1 MRVVRDSRDRLRDDH
16 RLRLKSGAADVIAAM
31 TDDESS
37 HDDTAPDPTTHPPL
51 FILGVGAAGLD
62 ATRLAE
68 LLDAVAGASN
78 LAIMLLLRDRQLLDE
93 QRLRELLGE
102 QATLL
107 VVPKD
112 GDRLQPG
119 RFYLPPSDTLVTLEE
134 GRLRL
139 RTLLDDESDHGLIDS
154 FFVSMAHDQDG
165 NVIGLIMGRFD
176 GDGTLG
182 TAAIKEC
189 GGLALVVDDAL
200 LHGLDLRSASNPAAI
215 TDDIL
220 PLPRVAARIA
230 AHMQRHHGFGHP
242 APVGVRNG
250 SENDK
255 LSQVA
260 AILRNTTGHDF
271 HGYKR
276 ATFLRRVQRRMQ
288 VVQVETLEQYLEVLR
303 NRFDEP
309 LQLFNDLL
317 IGVTQFFR
325 DRREFEFLEQQVIPR
340 LFQGKHAGDSL
351 RVWVLGCST
360 GEEAYSLA
368 MLLREHVDMVDAA
381 PRIQIFASDIDGRA
395 LATARV
401 GRYASSIVG
410 EVAPKRLRRWFVKE
424 GDTYVVSKELRE
436 LCVFSQ
442 HSIVKDP
449 PFSRLD
455 LVSCRNLLI
464 YLDAELQNRVIPIFH
479 FALKPGGYLFLGN
492 AENVS
497 RHAQLFSP
505 VERSFRV
512 FQRIDADSRVHATFP
527 SLPLAPAGRVP
538 APPQRQRQRTSS
550 NALVRAGERIADR
563 YAPAYA
569 VLDEHFDVLHFSSQ
583 AGRFIRPGSGAPSL
597 NLLNLIHRDLRL
609 DLRSALSR
617 AEVDKSPVHVKGIQV
632 HEDASS
638 WAVDLFVEPTSD
650 SEAPRGYV
658 VLFQEV
664 EAREPVELPVP
675 HESVPD
681 NEHVQVLE
689 NELRITRERLQSM
702 IEELES
708 TNEELKSSNEEYQ
721 SLNEELQS
729 ANEELETSKE
739 ELQSVNEEVTTVNGE
754 LAHRVQELAQ
764 ANSDLKNLL
773 ESTQIATVFL
783 DNELRVTNFT
793 PAVTDIL
800 PLVESDIHRPIS
812 DIKMHVDYDE
822 LQDDVRRV
830 IRTLAVLDRE
840 VENPGTHARYIVR
853 VLPYRTVDNF
863 IGGAVLT
870 FMDVTPLTRAEQALR
885 SSEQR
890 LRTLM
895 EGIPQLVWR
904 SLDGGRWTWSSPQWS
919 SYTGRSDADSLE
931 RGWLQAVHPDERELT
946 MKAWQESTSNGG
958 LDVEHR
964 LFNAAEHGYRWFHT
978 RGAPVRDERGQ
989 VLEWLGTSTE
999 SDNLRRLQEEQR
1011 VLVSE
1016 LQHRTRN
1023 LITVVQSVAKQTVQT
1038 SQDMPEFAGK
1048 FEDRLSALSRVQGLL
1063 SQSENM
1069 PTTIG
1074 ALLRMELDALG
1085 AEPDQ
1090 QRIVVEGPDVALRKS
1105 TVQTLALALHELA
1118 TNALKHG
1125 ALAVDT
1131 GTLSIRW
1138 NVVSSGDT
1146 PVRLVLLWIEE
1157 GVNQKLRNDRDDAG
1171 GFGRRL
1177 IEKALPYSHDAQTRY
1192 ELSDTRLECEIQLPL
1207 NSLHG

>member
-1 MRVVRDSRDRLRDDH
+1 
-16 RLRLKSGAADVIAAM
+16 M
-31 TDDESS
+31 TDDETSTN
-37 HDDTAPDPTTHPPL
+37 DIATDAGTQPPL
-51 FILGVGAAGLD
+51 FVLGVGAAGMD
-62 ATRLAE
+62 ADRLAE
-68 LLDAVAGASN
+68 LLDAVGGASN

-93 QRLRELLGE
+93 ARLRELLGS

-107 VVPKD
+107 SVPND
-112 GDRLQPG
+112 GERLQPG
-119 RFYLPPSDTLVTLEE
+119 RFYLPPADTVVTLEE
-134 GRLRL
+134 GRIRL
-139 RTLLDDESDHGLIDS
+139 RALLGGESDHGLIDS

-165 NVIGLIMGRFD
+165 NVISLIMGRFD

-182 TAAIKEC
+182 TAAIREC
-189 GGLALVVDDAL
+189 GGLALAVDDAA

-220 PLPRVAARIA
+220 PLPQIAERIA

-242 APVGVRNG
+242 LPMGVRNG
-250 SENDK
+250 SESDK

-288 VVQVETLEQYLEVLR
+288 VAQVETLEQYLEILR

-317 IGVTQFFR
+317 IGVTKFFR
-325 DRREFEFLEQQVIPR
+325 DRREFEFLEEQVIPR
-340 LFQGKHAGDSL
+340 LFQGKHTGDSL
-351 RVWVLGCST
+351 RIWVLGCST

-368 MLLREHVDMVDAA
+368 MLLREHAETLDTA

-410 EVAPKRLRRWFVKE
+410 EVAPERLRRWFVKE

-455 LVSCRNLLI
+455 MVSCRNLLI

-479 FALKPGGYLFLGN
+479 FAIRPGGYLFLGN

-497 RHAQLFSP
+497 RHAQLFTP

-512 FQRIDADSRVHATFP
+512 FQRIDTDSNVHATFP
-527 SLPLAPAGRVP
+527 TMQLAGAGRAP
-538 APPQRQRQRTSS
+538 APPIQQRSPS

-569 VLDEHFDVLHFSSQ
+569 VLDEQFEVLHFSSQ
-583 AGRFIRPGSGAPSL
+583 AGRFIRPGGGTPSL

-617 AEVDKSPVHVKGIQV
+617 AERDRSPVHVKGIQV
-632 HEDASS
+632 HEDAAT
-638 WAVDLFVEPTSD
+638 WAVNLFVEPTADSD
-650 SEAPRGYV
+650 VPRGYV

-664 EAREPVELPVP
+664 EAREPVELPAP
-675 HESVPD
+675 DDSVHD
-681 NEHVQVLE
+681 DGHVQVLE

-754 LAHRVQELAQ
+754 LAHRVQELAH

-800 PLVESDIHRPIS
+800 PLVESDIQRPIS
-812 DIKMHVDYDE
+812 HIKLHVDYDQ
-822 LQDDVRRV
+822 LQDDARRV

-840 VENPGTHARYIVR
+840 IENPSTHARYMVR

-870 FMDVTPLTRAEQALR
+870 FMDVTPLTRAERALR

-919 SYTGRSDADSLE
+919 SYTGQSDAESLE
-931 RGWLQAVHPDERELT
+931 LGWLQAVHPDDREPT
-946 MKAWQESTSNGG
+946 MNAWLGSASSGG
-958 LDVEHR
+958 LDIEHR
-964 LFNAAEHGYRWFHT
+964 LFNAAEQGYRWFHT
-978 RGAPVRDERGQ
+978 RSAPVRDERGQ
-989 VLEWLGTSTE
+989 VLEWLGTCTE

-1011 VLVSE
+1011 VLVAE

-1038 SQDMPEFAGK
+1038 TQSMPEFAVK
-1048 FEDRLSALSRVQGLL
+1048 FDDRLAALSRVQGLL
-1063 SQSENM
+1063 SQSDNM

-1074 ALLRMELDALG
+1074 ALLRMELEALG
-1085 AEPDQ
+1085 AEPDHK
-1090 QRIVVEGPDVALRKS
+1090 RIVAEGPNVALRKS

-1138 NVVSSGDT
+1138 EVVSGSDT
-1146 PVRLVLLWIEE
+1146 PARLKLLWIEE
-1157 GVNQKLRNDRDDAG
+1157 GASTQLRDDRDEVS

-1177 IEKALPYSHDAQTRY
+1177 IEKALPYSHGAQTRY

-1207 NSLHG
+1207 NPVNG

>member
-1 MRVVRDSRDRLRDDH
+1 
-16 RLRLKSGAADVIAAM
+16 M
-31 TDDESS
+31 TDDETSTN
-37 HDDTAPDPTTHPPL
+37 DIATDANTQPPL
-51 FILGVGAAGLD
+51 FVLGVGAAGMD
-62 ATRLAE
+62 ADRLAE
-68 LLDAVAGASN
+68 LLDAIAGASN
-78 LAIMLLLRDRQLLDE
+78 LAIMLLLRDRQLLD
-93 QRLRELLGE
+93 QARLRELLGR

-107 VVPKD
+107 SVPGD

-119 RFYLPPSDTLVTLEE
+119 RFYLPPADTVVTLEE
-134 GRLRL
+134 GRIRL
-139 RTLLDDESDHGLIDS
+139 RALPGGESDHGLIDS

-182 TAAIKEC
+182 TAAIREC
-189 GGLALVVDDAL
+189 GGLALAVDDAA

-220 PLPRVAARIA
+220 PLPQVAARIA

-242 APVGVRNG
+242 EPKGVRNG
-250 SENDK
+250 NESDK

-288 VVQVETLEQYLEVLR
+288 VAQVETLEQYLEVLR

-317 IGVTQFFR
+317 IGVTKFFR

-340 LFQGKHAGDSL
+340 LFQGKHTGDSL

-368 MLLREHVDMVDAA
+368 MLLREHAETLDTA

-410 EVAPKRLRRWFVKE
+410 EVAPERLRRWFVKE

-455 LVSCRNLLI
+455 MVSCRNLLI

-479 FALKPGGYLFLGN
+479 FAIRPGGYLFLGN

-497 RHAQLFSP
+497 RHAQLFTP

-512 FQRIDADSRVHATFP
+512 FQRIDADSNVHATFP
-527 SLPLAPAGRVP
+527 TMQLTVAGRAPAPLVQ
-538 APPQRQRQRTSS
+538 QRSPS

-569 VLDEHFDVLHFSSQ
+569 VLDEQFEVLHFSSQ
-583 AGRFIRPGSGAPSL
+583 AGRFIRPGGGTPSL

-617 AEVDKSPVHVKGIQV
+617 AERDRSPVHVKGIQV
-632 HEDASS
+632 HEDAAT
-638 WAVDLFVEPTSD
+638 WAVNLFVEPTAD
-650 SEAPRGYV
+650 SEVPRGYV

-664 EAREPVELPVP
+664 EAREPVELPTP
-675 HESVPD
+675 HESVHD
-681 NEHVQVLE
+681 DGHVQVLE

-708 TNEELKSSNEEYQ
+708 T
-721 SLNEELQS
+721 
-729 ANEELETSKE
+729 NEELETSKE

-754 LAHRVQELAQ
+754 LAHRVQELAH

-773 ESTQIATVFL
+773 ESTQIATIFL

-800 PLVESDIHRPIS
+800 PLVESDIQRPIS
-812 DIKMHVDYDE
+812 HIKLHVDYDE
-822 LQDDVRRV
+822 LQDDARRV

-840 VENPGTHARYIVR
+840 VENPTTRARYMVR

-870 FMDVTPLTRAEQALR
+870 FMDVTPLTRAERALR
-885 SSEQR
+885 GSEQR

-919 SYTGRSDADSLE
+919 SYTSQSDAESLE
-931 RGWLQAVHPDERELT
+931 LGWLQAVHPDDRELT
-946 MKAWQESTSNGG
+946 MNAWLGSASSGG
-958 LDVEHR
+958 LDIEHR
-964 LFNAAEHGYRWFHT
+964 LFNAAEQGYRWFHT
-978 RGAPVRDERGQ
+978 RSAPVRDEHGQ
-989 VLEWLGTSTE
+989 VLEWLGTCTE

-1011 VLVSE
+1011 VLVAE

-1023 LITVVQSVAKQTVQT
+1023 LITVVQSVARQTVQT
-1038 SQDMPEFAGK
+1038 TQSMPEFAVK
-1048 FEDRLSALSRVQGLL
+1048 FDDRLAALSRVQGLL
-1063 SQSENM
+1063 SQSDNM

-1090 QRIVVEGPDVALRKS
+1090 KRIVVEGPNVALRKS

-1125 ALAVDT
+1125 ALAMDT

-1138 NVVSSGDT
+1138 EVVSGSDT
-1146 PVRLVLLWIEE
+1146 PARLKLLWIEE
-1157 GVNQKLRNDRDDAG
+1157 GGSNQLHNDRDDVS

-1177 IEKALPYSHDAQTRY
+1177 IEKALPYSHGAQTRY

-1207 NSLHG
+1207 NPENG

>member
-1 MRVVRDSRDRLRDDH
+1 MVPSR
-16 RLRLKSGAADVIAAM
+16 
-31 TDDESS
+31 TDDVMSVMTQNPAAQE
-37 HDDTAPDPTTHPPL
+37 DAVPDAPAQAPL
-51 FILGVGAAGLD
+51 FVLGIGAAGLD
-62 ATRLAE
+62 AARLAE
-68 LLDAVAGASN
+68 LLETVAGASN

-93 QRLRELLGE
+93 DLLRELLGD
-102 QATLL
+102 QASLLL
-107 VVPKD
+107 VPND
-112 GDRLQPG
+112 GDQLQPG
-119 RFYLPPSDTLVTLEE
+119 HFYLPPSDSLVTLEE
-134 GRLRL
+134 NRVRLRA
-139 RTLLDDESDHGLIDS
+139 LLEGESDHGVIDT

-189 GGLALVVDDAL
+189 GGLALVVDDPAL
-200 LHGLDLRSASNPAAI
+200 QALDLRSASNAAAI
-215 TDDIL
+215 SDDIL
-220 PLPRVAARIA
+220 PLPAVAARIA
-230 AHMQRHHGFGHP
+230 AHMQRHHGLGHP
-242 APVGVRNG
+242 APTGVRTG
-250 SENDK
+250 SENDQ

-260 AILRNTTGHDF
+260 GILRNTTGHDF

-288 VVQVETLEQYLEVLR
+288 VVQVDTLEHYLDALR

-340 LFQGKHAGDSL
+340 LFQGKHVGDSL

-368 MLLREHVDMVDAA
+368 MLLREHAETLDSP

-395 LATARV
+395 LAAARV
-401 GRYASSIVG
+401 GRYSSSIVG
-410 EVAPKRLRRWFVKE
+410 EVAPARLRRWFVKE

-479 FALKPGGYLFLGN
+479 FALRPGGYLFLGN

-497 RHAQLFSP
+497 RHAKLFVP

-512 FQRIDADSRVHATFP
+512 FQRIDAENNVHATFP
-527 SLPLAPAGRVP
+527 NMPLAAVGRVP
-538 APPQRQRQRTSS
+538 APPQRQRTSS

-569 VLDEHFDVLHFSSQ
+569 VLDEHFDVLHFSAQ

-617 AEVDKSPVHVKGIQV
+617 AESDQSPVHVNGVQV
-632 HEDASS
+632 HEDNST
-638 WAVDLFVEPTSD
+638 WAVDLFVEPTSA
-650 SEAPRGYV
+650 SEVPRGYV

-664 EAREPVELPVP
+664 EAREPVELPTP
-675 HESVPD
+675 RDTASTD
-681 NEHVQVLE
+681 AQVQVLE

-721 SLNEELQS
+721 SLNEEMQS

-764 ANSDLKNLL
+764 TNSDLKNLL

-812 DIKMHVDYDE
+812 NIKLHVDYDE
-822 LQDDVRRV
+822 LQDDVHRV

-840 VENPGTHARYIVR
+840 VENPITHARYMVR
-853 VLPYRTVDNF
+853 VLPYRTVHNF

-870 FMDVTPLTRAEQALR
+870 FMDVTPLTLAEQALR

-904 SLDGGRWTWSSPQWS
+904 SLDGGHWTWSSPQWS
-919 SYTGRSDADSLE
+919 RYTGQSDADGLE
-931 RGWLQAVHPDERELT
+931 LGWLQAVHPDERALT
-946 MKAWQESTSNGG
+946 MVAWHDSRHTGE

-964 LFNAAEHGYRWFHT
+964 LYNAAEQSYRWFHT
-978 RGAPVRDERGQ
+978 RGSPVRDERGQ
-989 VLEWLGTSTE
+989 VVEWLGTSTE

-1023 LITVVQSVAKQTVQT
+1023 LITVVQSVARQTVQT
-1038 SQDMPEFAGK
+1038 SQSMPEFIGK
-1048 FEDRLSALSRVQGLL
+1048 FDDRLSALSRVQGLL
-1063 SQSENM
+1063 SQSDAM

-1074 ALLRMELDALG
+1074 ALLHMELDALG

-1090 QRIVVEGPDVALRKS
+1090 RRILVEGPDVALRKS

-1125 ALAVDT
+1125 ALAVET

-1138 NVVSSGDT
+1138 DVVSGEDT
-1146 PVRLVLLWIEE
+1146 PARLVLHWVEE
-1157 GVNQKLRNDRDDAG
+1157 GAVKKLRHDRDEAS

-1177 IEKALPYSHDAQTRY
+1177 IEKALPYSHGAQTRY
-1192 ELSDTRLECEIQLPL
+1192 ELSDTRLECEIRLPL
-1207 NSLHG
+1207 NSIHG

>member
-1 MRVVRDSRDRLRDDH
+1 
-16 RLRLKSGAADVIAAM
+16 M
-31 TDDESS
+31 TDTPIRSDVHSDAAVHS
-37 HDDTAPDPTTHPPL
+37 PL
-51 FILGVGAAGLD
+51 FILGVGATGLD

-68 LLDAVAGASN
+68 LLETIGNGAN
-78 LAIMLLLRDRQLLDE
+78 LAVMLLLRDRALLDE
-93 QRLRELLGE
+93 ARLRDLLGP
-102 QATLL
+102 QSQQL
-107 VVPKD
+107 VAPCD

-119 RFYLPPSDTLVTLEE
+119 RFYLPPADTLVTLEE

-139 RTLLDDESDHGLIDS
+139 RPLDGESDHGLIDS

-165 NVIGLIMGRFD
+165 NVIGLIMGRVD

-189 GGLALVVDDAL
+189 GGLVLVVDDAS
-200 LHGLDLRSASNPAAI
+200 LHGLDLHSASSPAAVS
-215 TDDIL
+215 DDIL
-220 PLPRVAARIA
+220 PLPRVAARIS
-230 AHMQRHHGFGHP
+230 AHMQRHHGVAHAVP
-242 APVGVRNG
+242 EGVRSGAESNQ
-250 SENDK
+250 

-260 AILRNTTGHDF
+260 GILRNTTGHDF

-288 VVQVETLEQYLEVLR
+288 VVQVDTLDQYLDVLR
-303 NRFDEP
+303 SRQDEP
-309 LQLFNDLL
+309 LLLFNDLL

-340 LFQGKHAGDSL
+340 LFQGKQNGDNL

-368 MLLREHVDMVDAA
+368 MLLREHAETLESV
-381 PRIQIFASDIDGRA
+381 PQIQIFASDIDGRA

-401 GRYASSIVG
+401 GRYSSSIVG
-410 EVAPKRLRRWFVKE
+410 EVAPERLKRWFTKE
-424 GDTYVVSKELRE
+424 GDTYAVSKELRE

-464 YLDAELQNRVIPIFH
+464 YLDAELQNRVIPLFH

-497 RHAQLFSP
+497 RHAKLFAP

-512 FQRIDADSRVHATFP
+512 FQKIDAETRLHSTFP
-527 SLPLAPAGRVP
+527 SLPPARPGKVP
-538 APPQRQRQRTSS
+538 APVQRLRSS
-550 NALVRAGERIADR
+550 SQALVRAGERIADR

-569 VLDEHFDVLHFSSQ
+569 VLDEHFDVMHFSSQ
-583 AGRFIRPGSGAPSL
+583 AGRFVRPGSGPPSL
-597 NLLNLIHRDLRL
+597 NLLNLVHRDLRL
-609 DLRSALSR
+609 ELRGALSR
-617 AEVDKSPVHVKGIQV
+617 AESENAPVQVKGIQMRGDGV
-632 HEDASS
+632 T
-638 WAVDLFVEPTSD
+638 WAVDIFVEPTSD
-650 SEAPRGYV
+650 SEVPRGYV

-664 EAREPVELPVP
+664 ESRELTEPAARAPA
-675 HESVPD
+675 SD

-689 NELRITRERLQSM
+689 NELRITRERLQAM

-754 LAHRVQELAQ
+754 LAHRVQELAH

-793 PAVTDIL
+793 PAVTDIV

-812 DIKMHVDYDE
+812 HIKMRVAYEE

-840 VENPGTHARYIVR
+840 VENPTTRARYMVR

-863 IGGAVLT
+863 IGGAVIT
-870 FMDVTPLTRAEQALR
+870 FMDVTPLTRAEDALR
-885 SSEQR
+885 GSEQR

-919 SYTGRSDADSLE
+919 AYTGQTDQESREL
-931 RGWLQAVHPDERELT
+931 GWLEAVHPDDRELT
-946 MKAWQESTSNGG
+946 MDAWRDCPASGG

-964 LFNAAEHGYRWFHT
+964 LYNAAERGYRWFHT
-978 RGAPVRDERGQ
+978 RSAPVRNDDGH

-1011 VLVSE
+1011 VLVTE

-1023 LITVVQSVAKQTVQT
+1023 LITVVQSVATQTMQSSGT
-1038 SQDMPEFAGK
+1038 MDEFAGK
-1048 FEDRLSALSRVQGLL
+1048 FEDRLAALSRVQGLL
-1063 SQSENM
+1063 SQAENA
-1069 PTTIG
+1069 PATIG

-1090 QRIVVEGPDVALRKS
+1090 RRIILDGPDVALRKS

-1118 TNALKHG
+1118 TNARKYG

-1131 GTLSIRW
+1131 GTLTIRW
-1138 NVVSSGDT
+1138 RVETSENA
-1146 PVRLVLLWIEE
+1146 PARLVLSWVEE
-1157 GVNQKLRNDRDDAG
+1157 GASLQQRSVRADAG

-1177 IEKALPYSHDAQTRY
+1177 IEKALPYSHGAQTRY

-1207 NSLHG
+1207 TSVDD

>member
-1 MRVVRDSRDRLRDDH
+1 MPARTARR
-16 RLRLKSGAADVIAAM
+16 SG
-31 TDDESS
+31 ES
-37 HDDTAPDPTTHPPL
+37 
-51 FILGVGAAGLD
+51 
-62 ATRLAE
+62 
-68 LLDAVAGASN
+68 VAGA
-78 LAIMLLLRDRQLLDE
+78 
-93 QRLRELLGE
+93 QRRRPTAARVFLS
-102 QATLL
+102 A
-107 VVPKD
+107 
-112 GDRLQPG
+112 
-119 RFYLPPSDTLVTLEE
+119 PSDTVVTLEE
-134 GRLRL
+134 NRVRLRA
-139 RTLLDDESDHGLIDS
+139 LLEGESDHGLIDT

-189 GGLALVVDDAL
+189 GGLALVVDDPAL
-200 LHGLDLRSASNPAAI
+200 QALDLRSASNAAAI

-220 PLPRVAARIA
+220 PLPAVAARIA
-230 AHMQRHHGFGHP
+230 AHMQRHHGLGHP
-242 APVGVRNG
+242 APTGVRTG
-250 SENDK
+250 SENDQ

-260 AILRNTTGHDF
+260 GILRNTTGHDF

-288 VVQVETLEQYLEVLR
+288 VVQVDTLDQYLEALR

-368 MLLREHVDMVDAA
+368 MLLREHAETLDAA

-395 LATARV
+395 LAAARV
-401 GRYASSIVG
+401 GRYTSSIVA
-410 EVAPKRLRRWFVKE
+410 EVAPARLRRWFVKE

-479 FALKPGGYLFLGN
+479 FALRPGGYLFLGN

-497 RHAQLFSP
+497 RHAQLFAP

-512 FQRIDADSRVHATFP
+512 FQRIDAENNVHATFP
-527 SLPLAPAGRVP
+527 NMPLAAAGRVP
-538 APPQRQRQRTSS
+538 APPQRQRTSS
-550 NALVRAGERIADR
+550 NALVRAGERIAHR
-563 YAPAYA
+563 YAPAYV

-617 AEVDKSPVHVKGIQV
+617 AESDQSPVHVNGIQV

-650 SEAPRGYV
+650 SEVPRGYV

-664 EAREPVELPVP
+664 GAREPVELPRP
-675 HESVPD
+675 HDTVSGD
-681 NEHVQVLE
+681 AHVQVLE

-721 SLNEELQS
+721 SLNEEMQS

-764 ANSDLKNLL
+764 TNSDLKNLL

-812 DIKMHVDYDE
+812 NIKLHVDYDE
-822 LQDDVRRV
+822 LQDDVHRV
-830 IRTLAVLDRE
+830 IRTPAVLDRE
-840 VENPGTHARYIVR
+840 VENPITHARYIVR
-853 VLPYRTVDNF
+853 LLPYRTVHNF

-870 FMDVTPLTRAEQALR
+870 FVDVTPLKLAEQALR

-904 SLDGGRWTWSSPQWS
+904 ALDGGHLTWSSPQWS
-919 SYTGRSDADSLE
+919 RYTGYSDGDSLE
-931 RGWLQAVHPDERELT
+931 HGWLQAVHPDDRALT
-946 MKAWQESTSNGG
+946 MVAWHDSLHSGE

-964 LFNAAEHGYRWFHT
+964 LYNATEQSYRWFHT

-989 VLEWLGTSTE
+989 VVEWLGTSTE
-999 SDNLRRLQEEQR
+999 SDNLRRLQEQQR

-1016 LQHRTRN
+1016 LQNRTRN

-1038 SQDMPEFAGK
+1038 SQSMPEFASK
-1048 FEDRLSALSRVQGLL
+1048 FDDRLSALSRVQGLL
-1063 SQSENM
+1063 SQSDNM

-1074 ALLRMELDALG
+1074 ALLHMELDALG

-1090 QRIVVEGPDVALRKS
+1090 RRIVVEGPDVALRKS

-1125 ALAVDT
+1125 ALAVET

-1138 NVVSSGDT
+1138 YVVSSEGA
-1146 PVRLVLLWIEE
+1146 PARLVLQWVEE
-1157 GVNQKLRNDRDDAG
+1157 GASKNLHHDRDEAC

-1177 IEKALPYSHDAQTRY
+1177 IEKALPYSHGARTRY

-1207 NSLHG
+1207 NAMHG

>member
-1 MRVVRDSRDRLRDDH
+1 MTQDDSAYDDH
-16 RLRLKSGAADVIAAM
+16 
-31 TDDESS
+31 T
-37 HDDTAPDPTTHPPL
+37 PDANHAPL
-51 FILGVGAAGLD
+51 FILGVGAGGLD

-68 LLDAVAGASN
+68 VLDAVAGSPD
-78 LAIMLLLRDRQLLDE
+78 LAVMLLLRDQQLLDKA
-93 QRLRELLGE
+93 RLRELLGP
-102 QATLL
+102 QARLLL
-107 VVPKD
+107 VPED

-119 RFYLPPSDTLVTLEE
+119 RFYLPPNDTVVTLEE
-134 GRLRL
+134 GTLRL
-139 RTLLDDESDHGLIDS
+139 RPLNGESDHGLIDS

-165 NVIGLIMGRFD
+165 NVIGLIVGRTD

-189 GGLALVVDDAL
+189 GGLALAVDDPS
-200 LHGLDLRSASNPAAI
+200 LHELDLRSASNPAAI

-220 PLPRVAARIA
+220 PLARVAARIA
-230 AHMQRHHGFGHP
+230 AHMQRHHSLGHAVP
-242 APVGVRNG
+242 AGVRNG
-250 SENDK
+250 SENDQ

-260 AILRNTTGHDF
+260 SILRNTTGHDF

-288 VVQVETLEQYLEVLR
+288 VVQVEALEQYLDVLR
-303 NRFDEP
+303 SHFDEP
-309 LQLFNDLL
+309 LLLFNDLL

-325 DRREFEFLEQQVIPR
+325 DHREFEFLEQQVIPR
-340 LFQGKHAGDSL
+340 LFQGKHVGDHL

-368 MLLREHVDMVDAA
+368 MLLREHAETLDAP

-401 GRYASSIVG
+401 GRYSSSIVG
-410 EVAPKRLRRWFVKE
+410 EVAPERLRRWFVKE
-424 GDTYVVSKELRE
+424 GDTYVVRKELRE

-497 RHAQLFSP
+497 RHAKLFVP

-512 FQRIDADSRVHATFP
+512 FQKIDADSRVHATFP
-527 SLPLAPAGRVP
+527 TLPRAPTDRVL
-538 APPQRQRQRTSS
+538 APPQRQRASS
-550 NALVRAGERIADR
+550 SALVRAGERIADH

-569 VLDEHFDVLHFSSQ
+569 VLDEHFDVLHFSAQ
-583 AGRFIRPGSGAPSL
+583 AGRFIRPGGGAPSL

-617 AEVDKSPVHVKGIQV
+617 AEAEKMPVQIKGIQV
-632 HEDASS
+632 HEDSAA

-650 SEAPRGYV
+650 SEVPRGYV

-664 EAREPVELPVP
+664 EVRDPLELAGPR
-675 HESVPD
+675 D
-681 NEHVQVLE
+681 AAADRGHVQVLE

-754 LAHRVQELAQ
+754 LAHRVQELAH

-773 ESTQIATVFL
+773 ESTQIATLFL

-793 PAVTDIL
+793 PAITDIL

-812 DIKMHVDYDE
+812 HIKLHVAYDE

-840 VENPGTHARYIVR
+840 VENPATHARYMVR

-870 FMDVTPLTRAEQALR
+870 FTDVTPLTRAERALR

-904 SLDGGRWTWSSPQWS
+904 SHDGGNWTWSSPQWS
-919 SYTGRSDADSLE
+919 SYTGLSDADSLQL
-931 RGWLQAVHPDERELT
+931 GWLQAVHPDERELT
-946 MKAWQESTSNGG
+946 MTAWCDSARTGG

-964 LFNAAEHGYRWFHT
+964 LFNASERGYRWFHT
-978 RGAPVRDERGQ
+978 RSTAVRDERGQ

-999 SDNLRRLQEEQR
+999 SDNLRRLQEQQR
-1011 VLVSE
+1011 VLVTE

-1023 LITVVQSVAKQTVQT
+1023 LITVVQSVAKQTMQS
-1038 SQDMPEFAGK
+1038 SQSMPEFAGK

-1063 SQSENM
+1063 SQSDNE

-1074 ALLRMELDALG
+1074 ALLRMELAALG
-1085 AEPDQ
+1085 AEPDHH
-1090 QRIVVEGPDVALRKS
+1090 RIVVEGPDVALRKS

-1118 TNALKHG
+1118 TNALKYG

-1131 GTLSIRW
+1131 GTLAIRW
-1138 NVVSSGDT
+1138 NVVNGGDASAQ
-1146 PVRLVLLWIEE
+1146 LVLQWVEE
-1157 GVNQKLRNDRDDAG
+1157 GANQQLRNDRDQAG

-1177 IEKALPYSHDAQTRY
+1177 IEKALPYSHGAHTRY
-1192 ELSDTRLECEIQLPL
+1192 ELSDTRLECEIRLPL
-1207 NSLHG
+1207 NPLHG

>member
-1 MRVVRDSRDRLRDDH
+1 
-16 RLRLKSGAADVIAAM
+16 M
-31 TDDESS
+31 TDDETSNN
-37 HDDTAPDPTTHPPL
+37 DIATDANTQPPL
-51 FILGVGAAGLD
+51 FVLGVGAAGMD
-62 ATRLAE
+62 ADRLAE
-68 LLDAVAGASN
+68 LLDAIAGASN

-93 QRLRELLGE
+93 ARLRELLGS

-107 VVPKD
+107 SVPSD

-119 RFYLPPSDTLVTLEE
+119 RFYLPPADTVVTLEE
-134 GRLRL
+134 GRIRL
-139 RTLLDDESDHGLIDS
+139 RALPGGESDHGLIDS

-182 TAAIKEC
+182 TAAIREC
-189 GGLALVVDDAL
+189 GGLALAVDDAA

-220 PLPRVAARIA
+220 PLPQIAARIA
-230 AHMQRHHGFGHP
+230 AHMQRHHGYGHP
-242 APVGVRNG
+242 VPTGVRNG
-250 SENDK
+250 SESDK

-288 VVQVETLEQYLEVLR
+288 VAQVETLEQYLEVLR

-317 IGVTQFFR
+317 IGVTKFFR

-340 LFQGKHAGDSL
+340 LFQGKHTGDSL
-351 RVWVLGCST
+351 RIWVLGCST

-368 MLLREHVDMVDAA
+368 MLLREHAETLDTA

-410 EVAPKRLRRWFVKE
+410 EVAPERLRRWFVKE

-464 YLDAELQNRVIPIFH
+464 YLDAELQNRVVPIFH
-479 FALKPGGYLFLGN
+479 FAIRPGGYLFLGN

-497 RHAQLFSP
+497 RHAQLFTP

-512 FQRIDADSRVHATFP
+512 FQRIDAQSNVHATFP
-527 SLPLAPAGRVP
+527 TVQPAAVARVP
-538 APPQRQRQRTSS
+538 TPPQRQRTSS

-569 VLDEHFDVLHFSSQ
+569 VLDEQFEVLHFSSQ
-583 AGRFIRPGSGAPSL
+583 AERFIRPGGGTPSL

-617 AEVDKSPVHVKGIQV
+617 AERERAPVHVRGVQV
-632 HEDASS
+632 HEDAAT
-638 WAVDLFVEPTSD
+638 WAVNLFVEPTADSD
-650 SEAPRGYV
+650 VPRGYV

-664 EAREPVELPVP
+664 EAREPVELPAP
-675 HESVPD
+675 HDSVHD
-681 NEHVQVLE
+681 DGHVQVLE

-754 LAHRVQELAQ
+754 LAHRVQELAH

-793 PAVTDIL
+793 PAVTDL
-800 PLVESDIHRPIS
+800 PLVESDIQRPIS
-812 DIKMHVDYDE
+812 HIKLHVDYDE
-822 LQDDVRRV
+822 LQDDARRV

-840 VENPGTHARYIVR
+840 VENPTTHARYMVR

-870 FMDVTPLTRAEQALR
+870 FMDVTPLTRAERALR

-919 SYTGRSDADSLE
+919 SYTGQGDAESLE
-931 RGWLQAVHPDERELT
+931 LGWLQAVHPDDRQPT
-946 MKAWQESTSNGG
+946 MNAWLGSASSGG
-958 LDVEHR
+958 LDIEHR
-964 LFNAAEHGYRWFHT
+964 LFNAAEQGYRWFHT
-978 RGAPVRDERGQ
+978 RSAPVRDERGQ

-1011 VLVSE
+1011 VLVAE

-1023 LITVVQSVAKQTVQT
+1023 LITVVQSVAKQTVQA
-1038 SQDMPEFAGK
+1038 SQSMPEFAAK
-1048 FEDRLSALSRVQGLL
+1048 FEDRLAALSRVQGLL
-1063 SQSENM
+1063 SQSDNM

-1074 ALLRMELDALG
+1074 AMLRMELDALG

-1090 QRIVVEGPDVALRKS
+1090 RRIVVEGPNVALRKS
-1105 TVQTLALALHELA
+1105 AVQTLALALHELA

-1125 ALAVDT
+1125 ALAVET

-1138 NVVSSGDT
+1138 EVVSGSDT
-1146 PVRLVLLWIEE
+1146 PARLKLLWIEE
-1157 GVNQKLRNDRDDAG
+1157 GASQQLRGDRDEAG

-1177 IEKALPYSHDAQTRY
+1177 IENALPYSHGAQTRY

-1207 NSLHG
+1207 NPVNG

>member
-1 MRVVRDSRDRLRDDH
+1 
-16 RLRLKSGAADVIAAM
+16 M
-31 TDDESS
+31 TDDDTSC
-37 HDDTAPDPTTHPPL
+37 DDTAAPPAHEAVAPPPL
-51 FILGVGAAGLD
+51 FILGVGADGLD

-68 LLDAVAGASN
+68 LLDAVTGAPN
-78 LAIMLLLRDRQLLDE
+78 LVIMLLLRDRHLLDE
-93 QRLRELLGE
+93 PRLRELLGP
-102 QATLL
+102 QSSLL
-107 VVPKD
+107 LAPED
-112 GDRLQPG
+112 GDALHPG
-119 RFYLPPSDTLVTLEE
+119 RIYLPPSQTLVTLEE

-139 RTLLDDESDHGLIDS
+139 RPLEEASDHGLIDS

-189 GGLALVVDDAL
+189 GGLALAVDDPS
-200 LHGLDLRSASNPAAI
+200 LHGMDLRSAGNPAAI
-215 TDDIL
+215 SDDIL

-230 AHMQRHHGFGHP
+230 AHMQRHHRFGHP

-250 SENDK
+250 SENDQ

-260 AILRNTTGHDF
+260 SILRNATGHDF

-288 VVQVETLEQYLEVLR
+288 VVQVDTLEQYLEQLR
-303 NRFDEP
+303 SRFDEP
-309 LQLFNDLL
+309 LLLFNDLL

-340 LFQGKHAGDSL
+340 LFQGKQPGDHL

-368 MLLREHVDMVDAA
+368 MLLREHAQTLDVA

-395 LATARV
+395 LAIARV
-401 GRYASSIVG
+401 GRYSSSIVADVG
-410 EVAPKRLRRWFVKE
+410 PERLQRWFVKE
-424 GDTYVVSKELRE
+424 GDTYVVSKQLRE

-464 YLDAELQNRVIPIFH
+464 YLDAELQNRVIPVFH

-497 RHAQLFSP
+497 RHAKLFAP

-512 FQRIDADSRVHATFP
+512 FQKIDADSRMHATFP
-527 SLPLAPAGRVP
+527 SSSLGLDGHAPAANRQ
-538 APPQRQRQRTSS
+538 QRSVS

-583 AGRFIRPGSGAPSL
+583 AGRFIRPGGGAPSL
-597 NLLNLIHRDLRL
+597 NLLNLVHRDLRL
-609 DLRSALSR
+609 ELRSALSR
-617 AEVDKSPVHVKGIQV
+617 AEADMTPVQARGIQM
-632 HEDASS
+632 HEDAATL
-638 WAVDLFVEPTSD
+638 AVDLFVEPTSD
-650 SEAPRGYV
+650 SDVPRGYV

-664 EAREPVELPVP
+664 EARELAELAPPKDTV
-675 HESVPD
+675 SD
-681 NEHVQVLE
+681 NAHVQALE
-689 NELRITRERLQSM
+689 NELRMTRERLQSM

-754 LAHRVQELAQ
+754 LAHRVQELAH

-812 DIKMHVDYDE
+812 NIKLHVAYDE

-840 VENPGTHARYIVR
+840 VENPATRARYMVR
-853 VLPYRTVDNF
+853 VLPYRTVNNF

-870 FMDVTPLTRAEQALR
+870 FMDVTPLTRAERALR

-919 SYTGRSDADSLE
+919 SYTGQRDGESLE
-931 RGWLQAVHPDERELT
+931 LGWLQAVHPDERELT
-946 MKAWQESTSNGG
+946 LNAWHDSTRTGG

-964 LFNAAEHGYRWFHT
+964 LFNAAEDGYRWFHT
-978 RGAPVRDERGQ
+978 RSAPVLDERGQ

-999 SDNLRRLQEEQR
+999 SDNLRRLQDEQR

-1038 SQDMPEFAGK
+1038 SHSMPEFAGR
-1048 FEDRLSALSRVQGLL
+1048 FDDRLSALSRVQGLL
-1063 SQSENM
+1063 SQSDNV

-1118 TNALKHG
+1118 TNALKYG
-1125 ALAVDT
+1125 ALAVET
-1131 GTLSIRW
+1131 GTLSVRW
-1138 NVVSSGDT
+1138 DVVSANDASA
-1146 PVRLVLLWIEE
+1146 RLVLSWIEE
-1157 GVNQKLRNDRDDAG
+1157 GASQQRRDDRDQAG

-1177 IEKALPYSHDAQTRY
+1177 IEKALPYSHGAQTRY

-1207 NSLHG
+1207 TSLHDR

>member
-1 MRVVRDSRDRLRDDH
+1 MIDDD
-16 RLRLKSGAADVIAAM
+16 A
-31 TDDESS
+31 S
-37 HDDTAPDPTTHPPL
+37 HDATAGGTADDAVTHPPV
-51 FILGVGAAGLD
+51 FILGVAATGLD
-62 ATRLAE
+62 AVQLVEVIEAI
-68 LLDAVAGASN
+68 AGPPN
-78 LAIMLLLRDRQLLDE
+78 LSVMLLLGDRHLLDE
-93 QRLRELLGE
+93 TRLRALLGARSE
-102 QATLL
+102 AL
-107 VVPKD
+107 VVPED
-112 GDRLQPG
+112 GDRLQPE
-119 RFYLPPSDTLVTLEE
+119 RFYLPPSGTLVTLEE
-134 GRLRL
+134 GRMRL
-139 RTLLDDESDHGLIDS
+139 RGLDGQRELGLIDS

-165 NVIGLIMGRFD
+165 NVIGVISGRFD

-182 TAAIKEC
+182 AAAIKEC
-189 GGLALVVDDAL
+189 GGLTLTLDAPS
-200 LHGLDLRSASNPAAI
+200 LHAPDLPGASSPATI
-215 TDDIL
+215 TDEIL
-220 PLPRVAARIA
+220 PLSRVASRIA
-230 AHMQRHHGFGHP
+230 AHMQRQDRLGHLVP
-242 APVGVRNG
+242 AGVR
-250 SENDK
+250 SAFENDQ
-255 LSQVA
+255 LSQVTS
-260 AILRNTTGHDF
+260 ILRNTTGHDF

-288 VVQVETLEQYLEVLR
+288 LVQADTLEQYLEVLR

-309 LQLFNDLL
+309 VLLFNDLL

-340 LFQGKHAGDSL
+340 LFQGKHSGDPL

-368 MLLREHVDMVDAA
+368 MLLREHAETLDAA

-401 GRYASSIVG
+401 GRYAASIAADVTP
-410 EVAPKRLRRWFVKE
+410 ERLWRWFVKE

-436 LCVFSQ
+436 LCVFAQ

-479 FALKPGGYLFLGN
+479 FALKSGGYLFLGN

-497 RHAQLFSP
+497 RHARLFAP

-512 FQRIDADSRVHATFP
+512 FQKIDADSRVHATFP
-527 SLPLAPAGRVP
+527 SLPHPATDR
-538 APPQRQRQRTSS
+538 AMASSQQRHAS

-583 AGRFIRPGSGAPSL
+583 AGRFIRPGGGAPSL
-597 NLLNLIHRDLRL
+597 NLLNLVHRDLRL

-617 AEVDKSPVHVKGIQV
+617 AEADMAPVQVKGIQV
-632 HEDASS
+632 QEDATT
-638 WAVDLFVEPTSD
+638 WAVDLFVECTTD
-650 SEAPRGYV
+650 SEVPRGYV

-664 EAREPVELPVP
+664 EARELG
-675 HESVPD
+675 
-681 NEHVQVLE
+681 VQVAPREVASDNGQVQALE

-754 LAHRVQELAQ
+754 LAHRVQELAR

-793 PAVTDIL
+793 PAATDIL
-800 PLVESDIHRPIS
+800 PLVESDLHRPIS
-812 DIKMHVDYDE
+812 HIKLHVGYDE

-840 VENPGTHARYIVR
+840 VENPITHARYMVR

-870 FMDVTPLTRAEQALR
+870 FMDVTPLTRAERALR

-890 LRTLM
+890 LRTLV

-904 SLDGGRWTWSSPQWS
+904 SLDGGRRTWSSPQWS
-919 SYTGRSDADSLE
+919 GYTGQSVEDGLE
-931 RGWLQAVHPDERELT
+931 LGWLQAVHPDDRALT
-946 MKAWQESTSNGG
+946 MNAWRDSARSGG

-964 LFNAAEHGYRWFHT
+964 LFNAAERGYRWFQT
-978 RGAPVRDERGQ
+978 RSAPVHDERGQ

-999 SDNLRRLQEEQR
+999 SDNLRRMQEEQGL
-1011 VLVSE
+1011 LVAE

-1023 LITVVQSVAKQTVQT
+1023 LITVVQSVAKQTVQ
-1038 SQDMPEFAGK
+1038 SSKSMPEFAGK
-1048 FEDRLSALSRVQGLL
+1048 FDQRLSALSRVQGLL
-1063 SQSENM
+1063 SQSDYV

-1125 ALAVDT
+1125 ALAVET

-1138 NVVSSGDT
+1138 EVVSGDDAAAQ
-1146 PVRLVLLWIEE
+1146 LVLSWVEE
-1157 GVNQKLRNDRDDAG
+1157 GANRQLRGDRDAAG

-1177 IEKALPYSHDAQTRY
+1177 IEEALPYSHGAQTRY
-1192 ELSDTRLECEIQLPL
+1192 ELGDTRLECEIQLPL
-1207 NSLHG
+1207 HG

>member
-1 MRVVRDSRDRLRDDH
+1 
-16 RLRLKSGAADVIAAM
+16 M
-31 TDDESS
+31 TDDDTSC
-37 HDDTAPDPTTHPPL
+37 DDTAAPPAHEAVAPPPL
-51 FILGVGAAGLD
+51 FVLGVGADGLD
-62 ATRLAE
+62 AARLAE
-68 LLDAVAGASN
+68 LLDAVAGAPN
-78 LAIMLLLRDRQLLDE
+78 LVIMLLLRDRHLLDE
-93 QRLRELLGE
+93 PRLRELLGP
-102 QATLL
+102 QSSLL
-107 VVPKD
+107 LEPED
-112 GDRLQPG
+112 GDALHPG
-119 RFYLPPSDTLVTLEE
+119 RIYLPPSQTLVTLEE

-139 RTLLDDESDHGLIDS
+139 RPLEEASDHGLIDS

-189 GGLALVVDDAL
+189 GGLALAVDDPS
-200 LHGLDLRSASNPAAI
+200 LHGMDLRSAGNPAAI
-215 TDDIL
+215 SDDIL

-230 AHMQRHHGFGHP
+230 AHMQRHHRFGHP

-250 SENDK
+250 SENDQ

-260 AILRNTTGHDF
+260 SILRNATGHDF

-288 VVQVETLEQYLEVLR
+288 VVQVDTLEQYLEQLR
-303 NRFDEP
+303 SRFDEP
-309 LQLFNDLL
+309 LLLFNDLL
-317 IGVTQFFR
+317 IGVTLFFR

-340 LFQGKHAGDSL
+340 LFQGKQPGDHL

-368 MLLREHVDMVDAA
+368 MLLREHAQTLDVA

-395 LATARV
+395 LAIARV
-401 GRYASSIVG
+401 GRYSSSIVADVG
-410 EVAPKRLRRWFVKE
+410 PERLQRWFVKE
-424 GDTYVVSKELRE
+424 GDTYVVSKQLRE

-464 YLDAELQNRVIPIFH
+464 YLDAELQNRVIPVFH

-497 RHAQLFSP
+497 RHAKLFAP

-512 FQRIDADSRVHATFP
+512 FQKIDADSRMHATFP
-527 SLPLAPAGRVP
+527 SSSLGLDGHAPASN
-538 APPQRQRQRTSS
+538 RQQHSVS

-583 AGRFIRPGSGAPSL
+583 AGRFIRPGGGAPSL
-597 NLLNLIHRDLRL
+597 NLLNLVHRDLRL
-609 DLRSALSR
+609 ELRSALSR
-617 AEVDKSPVHVKGIQV
+617 AEADV
-632 HEDASS
+632 
-638 WAVDLFVEPTSD
+638 
-650 SEAPRGYV
+650 PRGYV

-664 EAREPVELPVP
+664 EARELAELAPPKDTV
-675 HESVPD
+675 SD
-681 NEHVQVLE
+681 NAHVQALE
-689 NELRITRERLQSM
+689 NELRMTRERLQSM

-754 LAHRVQELAQ
+754 LAHRVQELAH

-812 DIKMHVDYDE
+812 NIKLHVAYDE

-840 VENPGTHARYIVR
+840 VENPATRARYMVR
-853 VLPYRTVDNF
+853 VLPYRTVNNF

-870 FMDVTPLTRAEQALR
+870 FMDVTPLTRAERALR

-919 SYTGRSDADSLE
+919 SYTGQRDGESLE
-931 RGWLQAVHPDERELT
+931 LGWLQVVHPDERELT
-946 MKAWQESTSNGG
+946 LNAWHDSARTGG

-964 LFNAAEHGYRWFHT
+964 LFNAAEDGYRWFHT
-978 RGAPVRDERGQ
+978 RSAPVLDERGQ

-999 SDNLRRLQEEQR
+999 SDNLRRLQDEQR

-1038 SQDMPEFAGK
+1038 SHSMPEFAGR
-1048 FEDRLSALSRVQGLL
+1048 FDDRLSALSRVQGLL
-1063 SQSENM
+1063 SQSDNV

-1118 TNALKHG
+1118 TNALKYG
-1125 ALAVDT
+1125 ALAVET
-1131 GTLSIRW
+1131 GTLSVRW
-1138 NVVSSGDT
+1138 DVVSTNDASA
-1146 PVRLVLLWIEE
+1146 RLVLSWIEE
-1157 GVNQKLRNDRDDAG
+1157 GASQQRRDDRDQAG

-1177 IEKALPYSHDAQTRY
+1177 IEKALPYSHGAQTRY

-1207 NSLHG
+1207 TSLHER

>member
-1 MRVVRDSRDRLRDDH
+1 
-16 RLRLKSGAADVIAAM
+16 M
-31 TDDESS
+31 TDDETSNN
-37 HDDTAPDPTTHPPL
+37 DIATDANTQPPL
-51 FILGVGAAGLD
+51 FVLGVGAAGMD
-62 ATRLAE
+62 ADRLAE
-68 LLDAVAGASN
+68 LLDAIAGASN

-93 QRLRELLGE
+93 ARLRELLGS

-107 VVPKD
+107 SVPSD

-119 RFYLPPSDTLVTLEE
+119 RFYLPPADTVVTLEE
-134 GRLRL
+134 GRIRL
-139 RTLLDDESDHGLIDS
+139 RALPGGESDHGLIDS

-182 TAAIKEC
+182 TAAIREC
-189 GGLALVVDDAL
+189 GGLALAVDDAA

-220 PLPRVAARIA
+220 PLPQIAARIA
-230 AHMQRHHGFGHP
+230 AHMQRHHGYGHP
-242 APVGVRNG
+242 VPTGVRNG
-250 SENDK
+250 SESDK

-288 VVQVETLEQYLEVLR
+288 VAQVETLEQYLEVLR

-317 IGVTQFFR
+317 IGVTKFFR

-340 LFQGKHAGDSL
+340 LFQGKHTGDSL
-351 RVWVLGCST
+351 RIWVLGCST

-368 MLLREHVDMVDAA
+368 MLLREHAETLDTA

-410 EVAPKRLRRWFVKE
+410 EVAPERLRRWFVKE

-464 YLDAELQNRVIPIFH
+464 YLDAELQNRVVPIFH
-479 FALKPGGYLFLGN
+479 FAIRPGGYLFLGN

-497 RHAQLFSP
+497 RHAQLFTP

-512 FQRIDADSRVHATFP
+512 FQRIDAQSNVHATFP
-527 SLPLAPAGRVP
+527 TMQPAAAARVP
-538 APPQRQRQRTSS
+538 APPQRQRTSS

-569 VLDEHFDVLHFSSQ
+569 VLDEQFEVLHFSSQ
-583 AGRFIRPGSGAPSL
+583 AGRFIRPGGGTPSL

-617 AEVDKSPVHVKGIQV
+617 AERDRSPVHVKGIQV
-632 HEDASS
+632 HEDAAT
-638 WAVDLFVEPTSD
+638 WAVNLFVEPTAD
-650 SEAPRGYV
+650 SEVPRGYV

-664 EAREPVELPVP
+664 EAREPVELPAP
-675 HESVPD
+675 HDSVHD
-681 NEHVQVLE
+681 DGHVQVLE

-754 LAHRVQELAQ
+754 LAHRVQELAH

-800 PLVESDIHRPIS
+800 PLVESDIQRPIS
-812 DIKMHVDYDE
+812 HIKLHVDYDE
-822 LQDDVRRV
+822 LQDDARRV

-840 VENPGTHARYIVR
+840 VENPTTHARYMVR

-870 FMDVTPLTRAEQALR
+870 FMDVTPLTRAERALR

-919 SYTGRSDADSLE
+919 SYTGQGDAESLE
-931 RGWLQAVHPDERELT
+931 LGWLQAVHPDDRQPT
-946 MKAWQESTSNGG
+946 MNAWLGSASSGG
-958 LDVEHR
+958 LDIEHR
-964 LFNAAEHGYRWFHT
+964 LFNAAEQGYRWFHT
-978 RGAPVRDERGQ
+978 RSAPVRDERGQ

-1011 VLVSE
+1011 VLVAE

-1023 LITVVQSVAKQTVQT
+1023 LITVVQSVAKQTVQA
-1038 SQDMPEFAGK
+1038 SQSMPEFAAK
-1048 FEDRLSALSRVQGLL
+1048 FEDRLAALSRVQGLL
-1063 SQSENM
+1063 SQSDNM

-1090 QRIVVEGPDVALRKS
+1090 RRIVVEGPNVALRKS
-1105 TVQTLALALHELA
+1105 AVQTLALALHELA

-1125 ALAVDT
+1125 ALAVET

-1138 NVVSSGDT
+1138 EVVSGSDT
-1146 PVRLVLLWIEE
+1146 PARLKLLWIEE
-1157 GVNQKLRNDRDDAG
+1157 GASQQLRGDRDEAG

-1177 IEKALPYSHDAQTRY
+1177 IENALPYSHGAQTRY

-1207 NSLHG
+1207 NPVNG

>member
-1 MRVVRDSRDRLRDDH
+1 MIEDD
-16 RLRLKSGAADVIAAM
+16 AFP
-31 TDDESS
+31 DDTVPESS
-37 HDDTAPDPTTHPPL
+37 RHAPL

-62 ATRLAE
+62 AARLAE
-68 LLDAVAGASN
+68 LLDAVAGAAN
-78 LAIMLLLRDRQLLDE
+78 LTVMLLLRDRQLLD
-93 QRLRELLGE
+93 QVRLRELLGA
-102 QATLL
+102 QASLLL
-107 VVPKD
+107 VPED

-119 RFYLPPSDTLVTLEE
+119 RFYLPPDRTVVTLEE
-134 GRLRL
+134 GCLRL
-139 RTLLDDESDHGLIDS
+139 RPLNGESEHGLIDS

-165 NVIGLIMGRFD
+165 NVIGLIMGNTE

-189 GGLALVVDDAL
+189 GGLALAVDDPS
-200 LHGLDLRSASNPAAI
+200 LHELDLRSASNPAAI

-230 AHMQRHHGFGHP
+230 AHMQRHHSFGH
-242 APVGVRNG
+242 ALPVGVRNG
-250 SENDK
+250 SENDQ

-260 AILRNTTGHDF
+260 SILRNTTGHDF

-288 VVQVETLEQYLEVLR
+288 VVQVEALEHYLDVLR

-309 LQLFNDLL
+309 LLLFNDLL

-325 DRREFEFLEQQVIPR
+325 DRREFEFLEEQVIPR
-340 LFQGKHAGDSL
+340 LFQGKHLGDHL

-368 MLLREHVDMVDAA
+368 MLLREHAETLDAP

-401 GRYASSIVG
+401 GRYSSSIVG
-410 EVAPKRLRRWFVKE
+410 EVAPERLRRWFVKE
-424 GDTYVVSKELRE
+424 GDTYVVRKELRE

-497 RHAQLFSP
+497 RHAKLFAP

-512 FQRIDADSRVHATFP
+512 FQKIDADNRVHATFP
-527 SLPLAPAGRVP
+527 TLPHAPASRVL
-538 APPQRQRQRTSS
+538 APPQPQRSSS

-583 AGRFIRPGSGAPSL
+583 AGRFIRPGGGAPSL
-597 NLLNLIHRDLRL
+597 NLVNLIHRDLRL
-609 DLRSALSR
+609 DLRSALTR
-617 AEVDKSPVHVKGIQV
+617 AEAEKAPVQIRGIQI
-632 HEDASS
+632 HEDASA

-650 SEAPRGYV
+650 SEVPRGYV

-664 EAREPVELPVP
+664 EARELLELTGPRDAAAD
-675 HESVPD
+675 SG
-681 NEHVQVLE
+681 HVQVLE

-754 LAHRVQELAQ
+754 LAHRVQELAH

-783 DNELRVTNFT
+783 DNDLRVTNFT

-812 DIKMHVDYDE
+812 HIKLHVAYDE

-840 VENPGTHARYIVR
+840 VENPSTRARYMVR

-870 FMDVTPLTRAEQALR
+870 FMDVTPLTRAERALR
-885 SSEQR
+885 GSEQR

-904 SLDGGRWTWSSPQWS
+904 SLDGGHWTWSSPQWS
-919 SYTGRSDADSLE
+919 SYTGQSDAESLE
-931 RGWLQAVHPDERELT
+931 LGWLQAVHPDERELT
-946 MKAWQESTSNGG
+946 MNAWHASARTGG

-964 LFNAAEHGYRWFHT
+964 LFNAAERGYRWFHT
-978 RGAPVRDERGQ
+978 RSAAVRDERGQ

-999 SDNLRRLQEEQR
+999 SDNLRRLQEQQR
-1011 VLVSE
+1011 VLVTE

-1023 LITVVQSVAKQTVQT
+1023 LITVVQSVAKQTMQ
-1038 SQDMPEFAGK
+1038 SSHDMQDFAAK

-1063 SQSENM
+1063 SQSDNE

-1085 AEPDQ
+1085 AAPDQ
-1090 QRIVVEGPDVALRKS
+1090 HRIIVDGPDVALRKS

-1118 TNALKHG
+1118 TNALKYG

-1131 GTLSIRW
+1131 GTLMIRW
-1138 NVVSSGDT
+1138 EVVTTDDI
-1146 PVRLVLLWIEE
+1146 PARLVLRWIEE
-1157 GVNQKLRNDRDDAG
+1157 GANQQLHDDRDEAG

-1177 IEKALPYSHDAQTRY
+1177 IEKALPYSHGAQTRY

-1207 NSLHG
+1207 NPVNG

>member
-1 MRVVRDSRDRLRDDH
+1 
-16 RLRLKSGAADVIAAM
+16 M
-31 TDDESS
+31 TDDETSNN
-37 HDDTAPDPTTHPPL
+37 DIATDANTQPPL
-51 FILGVGAAGLD
+51 FVLGVGAAGMD
-62 ATRLAE
+62 ADRLAE
-68 LLDAVAGASN
+68 LLDAIAGASN

-93 QRLRELLGE
+93 ARLRELLGS

-107 VVPKD
+107 SVPSD

-119 RFYLPPSDTLVTLEE
+119 RFYLPPADTVVTLEE
-134 GRLRL
+134 GRIRL
-139 RTLLDDESDHGLIDS
+139 RALPGGESDHGLIDS

-182 TAAIKEC
+182 TAAIREC
-189 GGLALVVDDAL
+189 GGLALAVDDAA

-220 PLPRVAARIA
+220 PLPQIAARIA
-230 AHMQRHHGFGHP
+230 AHMQRHHGYGHP
-242 APVGVRNG
+242 VPTGVRNG
-250 SENDK
+250 SESDK

-288 VVQVETLEQYLEVLR
+288 VAQVETLEQYLEVLR

-317 IGVTQFFR
+317 IGVTKFFR

-340 LFQGKHAGDSL
+340 LFQGKHTGDSL
-351 RVWVLGCST
+351 RIWVLGCST

-368 MLLREHVDMVDAA
+368 MLLREHAETLDTA

-410 EVAPKRLRRWFVKE
+410 EVAPERLRRWFVKE

-464 YLDAELQNRVIPIFH
+464 YLDAELQNRVVPIFH
-479 FALKPGGYLFLGN
+479 FAIRPGGYLFLGN

-497 RHAQLFSP
+497 RHAQLFTP

-512 FQRIDADSRVHATFP
+512 FQRIDAQSNVHATFP
-527 SLPLAPAGRVP
+527 TVQPAAVARVP
-538 APPQRQRQRTSS
+538 TPPQRQRTSS

-569 VLDEHFDVLHFSSQ
+569 VLDEQFEVLHFSSQ
-583 AGRFIRPGSGAPSL
+583 AERFIRPGGGTPSL

-617 AEVDKSPVHVKGIQV
+617 AERERAPVHVRGVQV
-632 HEDASS
+632 HEDAAT
-638 WAVDLFVEPTSD
+638 WAVNLFVEPTADSD
-650 SEAPRGYV
+650 VPRGYV

-664 EAREPVELPVP
+664 EAREPVELPAP
-675 HESVPD
+675 HDSVHD
-681 NEHVQVLE
+681 DGHVQVLE

-708 TNEELKSSNEEYQ
+708 TNEELKCSNEEYQ

-754 LAHRVQELAQ
+754 LAHRVQELAH

-793 PAVTDIL
+793 PAVTDL
-800 PLVESDIHRPIS
+800 PLVESDIQRPIS
-812 DIKMHVDYDE
+812 HIKLHVDYDE
-822 LQDDVRRV
+822 LQDDARRV

-840 VENPGTHARYIVR
+840 VENPTTHARYMVR

-870 FMDVTPLTRAEQALR
+870 FMDVTPLTRAERALR

-919 SYTGRSDADSLE
+919 SYTGQGDAESLE
-931 RGWLQAVHPDERELT
+931 LGWLQAVHPDDRQPT
-946 MKAWQESTSNGG
+946 MNAWLGSASSGG
-958 LDVEHR
+958 LDIEHR
-964 LFNAAEHGYRWFHT
+964 LFNAAEQGYRWFHT
-978 RGAPVRDERGQ
+978 RSAPVRDERGQ

-1011 VLVSE
+1011 VLVAE

-1023 LITVVQSVAKQTVQT
+1023 LITVVQSVAKQTVQA
-1038 SQDMPEFAGK
+1038 SQSMPEFAAK
-1048 FEDRLSALSRVQGLL
+1048 FEDRLAALSRVQGLL
-1063 SQSENM
+1063 SQSDNM

-1090 QRIVVEGPDVALRKS
+1090 RRIVVEGPNVALRKS
-1105 TVQTLALALHELA
+1105 AVQTLALALHELA

-1125 ALAVDT
+1125 ALAVET

-1138 NVVSSGDT
+1138 EVVSGSDT
-1146 PVRLVLLWIEE
+1146 PARLKLLWIEE
-1157 GVNQKLRNDRDDAG
+1157 GASQQLRGDRDEAG

-1177 IEKALPYSHDAQTRY
+1177 IENALPYSHGAQTRY

-1207 NSLHG
+1207 NPVNG

>member
-1 MRVVRDSRDRLRDDH
+1 
-16 RLRLKSGAADVIAAM
+16 M
-31 TDDESS
+31 TDDEISS
-37 HDDTAPDPTTHPPL
+37 TETAPDIATQPPL
-51 FILGVGAAGLD
+51 FVLGVGAARLD
-62 ATRLAE
+62 ADRLAE
-68 LLDAVAGASN
+68 LLDAVAGAAN

-93 QRLRELLGE
+93 AHLRALLGK

-107 VVPKD
+107 SVPFD
-112 GDRLQPG
+112 GEKLQPG
-119 RFYLPPSDTLVTLEE
+119 RFYLPPADTVVTLEE
-134 GRLRL
+134 GRIRL
-139 RTLLDDESDHGLIDS
+139 RALPNGESDHGLIDS

-165 NVIGLIMGRFD
+165 NVIGLIMGRLD

-189 GGLALVVDDAL
+189 GGLALAVDDAS

-220 PLPRVAARIA
+220 PLPQVAARIA

-242 APVGVRNG
+242 VPLGVRNG
-250 SENDK
+250 SESDK
-255 LSQVA
+255 LSQIA

-276 ATFLRRVQRRMQ
+276 ATFLRRVQQRMQ
-288 VVQVETLEQYLEVLR
+288 VAQVDMLEQYLHILR
-303 NRFDEP
+303 YRFDEP

-317 IGVTQFFR
+317 IGVTKFFR

-340 LFQGKHAGDSL
+340 LFQGKHTGDSL

-368 MLLREHVDMVDAA
+368 MLLREHAETLDGA

-410 EVAPKRLRRWFVKE
+410 EVAPERLRRWFVKE
-424 GDTYVVSKELRE
+424 GDTYVVNKELRE

-464 YLDAELQNRVIPIFH
+464 YLDAELQNRVIPIFY
-479 FALKPGGYLFLGN
+479 FAIRPGGYLFLGN

-497 RHAQLFSP
+497 RHAQLFTP
-505 VERSFRV
+505 VDRSVRV
-512 FQRIDADSRVHATFP
+512 FQRIDAQSNGHATFP
-527 SLPLAPAGRVP
+527 TMQPATAARVP
-538 APPQRQRQRTSS
+538 ARPQRQRTSS
-550 NALVRAGERIADR
+550 SALVRTGERIADR

-569 VLDEHFDVLHFSSQ
+569 VLDEHFDVLHVSSQ
-583 AGRFIRPGSGAPSL
+583 AGRFIRPGGVTPSL

-617 AEVDKSPVHVKGIQV
+617 ADMDRAPVHVKGIQV
-632 HEDASS
+632 HEDAAS
-638 WAVDLFVEPTSD
+638 WAVNLFVEPTSD
-650 SEAPRGYV
+650 SNVPRGYV
-658 VLFQEV
+658 VVFQEV
-664 EAREPVELPVP
+664 EARELMELPAP
-675 HESVPD
+675 RDHEHDDSRV
-681 NEHVQVLE
+681 HVLE
-689 NELRITRERLQSM
+689 SELRITRERLQSM

-708 TNEELKSSNEEYQ
+708 TNEQLKSS
-721 SLNEELQS
+721 NEELQS

-754 LAHRVQELAQ
+754 LAHRVQELAH

-783 DNELRVTNFT
+783 DNALRVTNFT

-812 DIKMHVDYDE
+812 HIKLHVDYDE
-822 LQDDVRRV
+822 LQDDARRV

-840 VENPGTHARYIVR
+840 VENPNTHARYMVR
-853 VLPYRTVDNF
+853 VLPYRTVDNL

-870 FMDVTPLTRAEQALR
+870 FMDVTSLTRAERALR

-919 SYTGRSDADSLE
+919 GYTGQSDSESLE
-931 RGWLQAVHPDERELT
+931 LGWLQAVHPDDRALT
-946 MKAWQESTSNGG
+946 MNAWLESGCSAG
-958 LDVEHR
+958 LDIEHR
-964 LFNAAEHGYRWFHT
+964 LFNTTEQGYRWFHT
-978 RGAPVRDERGQ
+978 RTAAVRDERGQ

-1011 VLVSE
+1011 VLVAE

-1038 SQDMPEFAGK
+1038 SQNMSEFAVK
-1048 FEDRLSALSRVQGLL
+1048 FDDWLAALSRVQGLL
-1063 SQSENM
+1063 SQSDNM

-1090 QRIVVEGPDVALRKS
+1090 KRIVVDGPNVALRKS

-1131 GTLSIRW
+1131 GTLQIRW
-1138 NVVSSGDT
+1138 EVVSDSDT
-1146 PVRLVLLWIEE
+1146 SARLRLLWIEE
-1157 GVNQKLRNDRDDAG
+1157 GASQQLRNDRDDAS

-1177 IEKALPYSHDAQTRY
+1177 IEKALPYSHGAQTRY

-1207 NSLHG
+1207 HPVNG

>member
-1 MRVVRDSRDRLRDDH
+1 
-16 RLRLKSGAADVIAAM
+16 M
-31 TDDESS
+31 TDDETSNN
-37 HDDTAPDPTTHPPL
+37 DIATDANTQPPL
-51 FILGVGAAGLD
+51 FVLGVGAAGMD
-62 ATRLAE
+62 ADRLAE
-68 LLDAVAGASN
+68 LLDAIAGASN

-93 QRLRELLGE
+93 ARLRELLGS

-107 VVPKD
+107 SVPSD

-119 RFYLPPSDTLVTLEE
+119 RFYLPPADTVVTLEE
-134 GRLRL
+134 GRIRL
-139 RTLLDDESDHGLIDS
+139 RALPGGESDHGLIDS

-182 TAAIKEC
+182 TAAIREC
-189 GGLALVVDDAL
+189 GGLALAVDDAA

-220 PLPRVAARIA
+220 PLPQIAARIA
-230 AHMQRHHGFGHP
+230 AHMQRHHGYGHP
-242 APVGVRNG
+242 VPTGVRNG
-250 SENDK
+250 SESDK

-288 VVQVETLEQYLEVLR
+288 VAQVETLEQYLEVLR

-317 IGVTQFFR
+317 IGVTKFFR

-340 LFQGKHAGDSL
+340 LFQGKHTGDSL
-351 RVWVLGCST
+351 RIWVLGCST

-368 MLLREHVDMVDAA
+368 MLLREHAETLDTA

-410 EVAPKRLRRWFVKE
+410 EVAPERLRRWFVKE

-464 YLDAELQNRVIPIFH
+464 YLDAELQNRVVPIFH
-479 FALKPGGYLFLGN
+479 FAIRPGGYLFLGN

-497 RHAQLFSP
+497 RHAQLFTP

-512 FQRIDADSRVHATFP
+512 FQRIDAQSNVHATFP
-527 SLPLAPAGRVP
+527 TVQPAAVARVP
-538 APPQRQRQRTSS
+538 TPPQRQRTSS

-569 VLDEHFDVLHFSSQ
+569 VLDEQFEVLHFSSQ
-583 AGRFIRPGSGAPSL
+583 AERFIRPGGGTPSL

-617 AEVDKSPVHVKGIQV
+617 AERERAPVHVRGVQV
-632 HEDASS
+632 HEDAAT
-638 WAVDLFVEPTSD
+638 WAVNLFVEPTADSD
-650 SEAPRGYV
+650 VPRGYV

-664 EAREPVELPVP
+664 EAREPVELPAP
-675 HESVPD
+675 HDSVHD
-681 NEHVQVLE
+681 DGHVQVLE

-754 LAHRVQELAQ
+754 LAHRVQELAH

-793 PAVTDIL
+793 PAVTDL
-800 PLVESDIHRPIS
+800 PLVESDIQRPIS
-812 DIKMHVDYDE
+812 HIKLHVDYDE
-822 LQDDVRRV
+822 LQDDARRV

-840 VENPGTHARYIVR
+840 VENPTTHARYMVR

-870 FMDVTPLTRAEQALR
+870 FMDVTPLTRAERALR

-919 SYTGRSDADSLE
+919 SYTGQGDAESLE
-931 RGWLQAVHPDERELT
+931 LGWLQAVHPDDRQPT
-946 MKAWQESTSNGG
+946 MNAWLGSASSGG
-958 LDVEHR
+958 LDIEHR
-964 LFNAAEHGYRWFHT
+964 LFNAAEQGYRWFHT
-978 RGAPVRDERGQ
+978 RSAPVRDERGQ

-1011 VLVSE
+1011 VLVAE

-1023 LITVVQSVAKQTVQT
+1023 LITVVQSVAKQTVQA
-1038 SQDMPEFAGK
+1038 SQSMPEFAAK
-1048 FEDRLSALSRVQGLL
+1048 FEDRLAALSRVQGLL
-1063 SQSENM
+1063 SQSDNM

-1090 QRIVVEGPDVALRKS
+1090 RRIVVEGPNVALRKS
-1105 TVQTLALALHELA
+1105 AVQTLALALHELA

-1125 ALAVDT
+1125 ALAVET

-1138 NVVSSGDT
+1138 EVVSGSDT
-1146 PVRLVLLWIEE
+1146 PARLKLLWIEE
-1157 GVNQKLRNDRDDAG
+1157 GGSQQLRGDRDEAG

-1177 IEKALPYSHDAQTRY
+1177 IENALPYSHGAQTRY

-1207 NSLHG
+1207 NPVNG